1 MIIEYR
7 MQVKF
12 LQKPRCLG
20 WFNGQANALIRREEN
35 KVDFL
40 EKQFHSEKLSFVHKK
55 ESEHSFELSLSIC
68 VFYRRTFNLEMQNV
82 VENRNMM
89 NARQ

>member
-20 WFNGQANALIRREEN
+20 WFNGQPDALIRREEN

-68 VFYRRTFNLEMQNV
+68 VFYRSTFNLEMQNV